1 VIYEVEY
8 INYPQANPEYATP
21 VIDGEGGEAEA
32 RFPSVFEIID
42 ENWEV
47 SVTFFEEEYDPITLE
62 GTKSL
67 TIPTKVLSWN
77 LTPVSDSI
85 QTIVDN
91 TNTQA
96 KITFKGTWTDRF
108 DQRRF
113 DFRMTDGS
121 IRIDGNVGQIG
132 DNYYGPINF
141 IADRRVWLESTY
153 TVNVESVPNDPETGS
168 PLQETITT
176 FERKQTV
183 LNNWDANRRKLV
195 ELRNYPKRKEQLD
208 ASVFGKQ
215 ANS

>member
-1 VIYEVEY
+1 MIYEVEY
-8 INYPQANPEYATP
+8 KNYPQSNPEYAVVVLP
-21 VIDGEGGEAEA
+21 EGETEAEA

-47 SVTFFEEEYDPITLE
+47 TITFFEEDYDPVTLV

-67 TIPTKVLSWN
+67 TAPTKVLSW
-77 LTPVSDSI
+77 TIDPTSESI

-91 TNTQA
+91 TKTQA

-108 DQRRF
+108 QDRRF

-121 IRIDGNVGQIG
+121 IVLDGNVSKIG

-141 IADRRVWLESTY
+141 IPDRRVWLESTY
-153 TVNVESVPNDPETGS
+153 TVKVESIPNDPLTGS
-168 PLQETITT
+168 PLAKTTTT

-183 LNNWDANRRKLV
+183 LNHWDANRKKLI
-195 ELRNYPKRKEQLD
+195 ELRNNPKRKEQKD
-208 ASVFGKQ
+208 ADIFGKQ